1 MKKISYF
8 NQKGYSLVEVLAVIV
23 ILGFIASIGL
33 LSISNVIAKSKDK
46 TFVNNAL
53 TIIHAADLYL
63 KNEKIE
69 DKNSVK
75 KITYAEL
82 YNLNYINEFH
92 DPYTGEVLTPSETTY
107 VDVSGGKISF
117 VCLYGKNRNL
127 CADIDNI
134 SVNHI
139 ELEN

>member
-8 NQKGYSLVEVLAVIV
+8 NEKGYSLVEVLAVIV

-53 TIIHAADLYL
+53 SVVHAADLYL
-63 KNEKIE
+63 NDEKIE

-107 VDVSGGKISF
+107 VDVTGGKIYR
-117 VCLYGKNRNL
+117 VCLDGENRNL
-127 CADIDNI
+127 CSEIDKL
-134 SVNHI
+134 SVEHI
-139 ELEN
+139 KIK